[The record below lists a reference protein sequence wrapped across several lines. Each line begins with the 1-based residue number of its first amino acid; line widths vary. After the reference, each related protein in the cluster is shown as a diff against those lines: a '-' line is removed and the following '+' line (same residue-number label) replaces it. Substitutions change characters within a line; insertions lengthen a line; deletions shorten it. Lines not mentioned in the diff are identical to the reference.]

1 MKTEI
6 KSKVQKLIEN
16 YKKVV
21 NAFLEEIRRWEKN
34 SFYTSDAKQ
43 NEIMKVKAQMA
54 KTDAEF
60 NQELLRIILEEK
72 DAIVNATIRK
82 PDDFQVQISNAIGF
96 INLLGDKLTD
106 EEAYELVK
114 PFFGDFETMK
124 RFHAVLSN
132 RHGQDGLNVTCYSLG
147 LLNRAAKQLEVFMKN
162 FANFFNAGK
171 YTVNSMAFTLRETA
185 IITDAEVIE
194 KIVEKLDSIILATY
208 KEVEAELDQEILDDM
223 GVVNNEIS
231 R

>member
-21 NAFLEEIRRWEKN
+21 NAFLVEIGKWEKN

-43 NEIMKVKAQMA
+43 NEIRKVKAQMV
-54 KTDAEF
+54 KNDEEF
-60 NQELLRIILEEK
+60 NRELLKIISEEK
-72 DAIVNATIRK
+72 DAIVTATVRK
-82 PDDFQVQISNAIGF
+82 PDDFQLQISNALNF

-114 PFFGDFETMK
+114 PFFGDFDTMRK
-124 RFHAVLSN
+124 FHAVISN
-132 RHGQDGLNVTCYSLG
+132 RYGKDGLGVTSYSLG
-147 LLNRAAKQLEVFMKN
+147 LLNRAVNMLDVFAKN
-162 FANFFNAGK
+162 FIGFFNSGS
-171 YTVNSMAFTLRETA
+171 YSIGSLAFTLRESA
-185 IITDAEVIE
+185 IITDAEAIE
-194 KIVEKLDSIILATY
+194 RVVNKLDSIILATY
-208 KEVEAELDQEILDDM
+208 KEVETELDQEILDNM
-223 GVVNNEIS
+223 GLNNNEIS